1 MMTSRRSHSRIVM
14 ILAIATLAVS
24 VRAGDDSDLKQV
36 DAENAA
42 AHAGEHVIV
51 TMTVEASRL
60 LRDRDIG
67 FLNSH
72 EDYKHDDNFT
82 VVLYDGVLKK
92 FADQDIDDPCK
103 FYRGKKIEVTG
114 GIELRRGKPQIV
126 LKSPKDIKVIK
137 TNDEETDQS
146 SDDS

>member
-1 MMTSRRSHSRIVM
+1 MAARVPQFFIITM
-14 ILAIATLAVS
+14 LAVTLLAAN
-24 VRAGDDSDLKQV
+24 VQADDAEDLKRI

-42 AHAGEHVIV
+42 AHAGEHVVV
-51 TMTVEASRL
+51 TMTVNASRL

-72 EDYKHDDNFT
+72 KDYMHEDNFT
-82 VVLYDGVLKK
+82 VVFYEKVLKE

-103 FYRGKKIEVTG
+103 HYRGKKIEVTG

-126 LKSPKDIKVIK
+126 LKSPKDIKIVK
-137 TNDEETDQS
+137 EDAGES
-146 SDDS
+146 GDDA